1 MLRPGPPAVG
11 RQESRRSPSHGAA
24 ATPVFRGLAGN
35 VSDVQM
41 SQALVRIAA
50 GWLLG
55 LMLAVAA
62 AIVGVN
68 VVNNTVA
75 SPQQPVREYLD
86 ALREGNGGKALGLLR
101 ASVPPSNAA
110 MLDGTALQTASS
122 RLANITIGDADER
135 SGNQVMVPVQYTIDG
150 SRLRT
155 EFLLEKT
162 GTEWLFF
169 NTWAFVPSRLP
180 TVSLT
185 VVNASEATLNGVP
198 VNMPQGRNSFAVFY
212 PGEYEASL
220 NGEYFAAPATRATVT
235 SRDVPTAPLNLLTEA
250 TDQLRKDV
258 GAKVKEFL
266 DNCAAEAVK
275 QQKLQPD
282 CPFYF
287 ASTNNVDD
295 GTIKWTIT
303 EYPEI
308 SIQPFGGRWVV
319 APLDGKARVE
329 AVQQSSFTGAWFPL
343 NEVVDFSFT
352 TRLDVAGDTIKVTP
366 LLSY

>member
-1 MLRPGPPAVG
+1 
-11 RQESRRSPSHGAA
+11 
-24 ATPVFRGLAGN
+24 
-35 VSDVQM
+35 M

-62 AIVGVN
+62 AIVAIN

-86 ALREGNGGKALGLLR
+86 ALREGDGGKALGLLR
-101 ASVPPSNAA
+101 ATVPPGNAA
-110 MLDGTALQTASS
+110 MLDGTGLQTAAS
-122 RLANITIGDADER
+122 RLANITIGAPEER
-135 SGNQVMVPVQYTIDG
+135 PNSQVMVPVQYTIDG

-155 EFLLEKT
+155 DFLLQQT

-180 TVSLT
+180 TVGVT
-185 VVNASEATLNGVP
+185 VVNASEANLNGVP
-198 VNMPQGRNSFAVFY
+198 VNMPEGKNSFAVFY

-220 NGEYFAAPATRATVT
+220 NGEYFAAPATRATIT
-235 SRDVPTAPLNLLTEA
+235 SRDAPAAPLNLLTEA
-250 TDQLRKDV
+250 TDRLREDV
-258 GAKVKEFL
+258 GGSVREFL
-266 DNCAAEAVK
+266 DGCAAEAVK

-287 ASTNNVDD
+287 SSTNNVDD

-308 SIQPFGGRWVV
+308 SIEPFDGRWVV

-329 AVQQSSFTGAWFPL
+329 AVQQSAFTGAWFPL
-343 NEVVDFSFT
+343 DEEVDFSFT
-352 TRLDVAGDTIKVTP
+352 TRLDVDGDTIKVTP
-366 LLSY
+366 LLTY